1 MITLLKIETDEPLAA
16 GLLQVLE
23 SERLQLEFAGV
34 EPGRMVL
41 LKVRRLPAEDK
52 PEDRSAQAT
61 IHHKHDNI
69 AATVQQPREDL
80 LTDEPQGP
88 MPAYGRA
95 LGDLMEDPATKDV
108 AKLLIAPLLER
119 GLRIEG
125 NPAKALSKVAHEFK
139 DLSASKLSFAAQYL
153 LKGKHELFPDFEE
166 IYAAIGRYK
175 PSPKPSAA
183 DPAAHV
189 NGAQA

>member
-1 MITLLKIETDEPLAA
+1 MTTLEIDSNNDPIIAAVLKSLSEHHLVCSGSRIENGRVTLD
-16 GLLQVLE
+16 LE
-23 SERLQLEFAGV
+23 SVAPRRGEEVSAGAD
-34 EPGRMVL
+34 L
-41 LKVRRLPAEDK
+41 
-52 PEDRSAQAT
+52 

-69 AATVQQPREDL
+69 AAAVQQPREDL
-80 LTDEPQGP
+80 LQDEPQGP

-95 LGDLMEDPATKDV
+95 LGGLMEDPATKDV

-125 NPAKALSKVAHEFK
+125 NQAKALSKVAHEFK

-189 NGAQA
+189 NGVQV